1 MFIDGNLSNLTPR
14 QRDIVLAK
22 PYWRMRSFAS
32 MLNWR
37 GLRLT
42 WIRFTDDDAAA
53 WPTVPE
59 SRILVSYVT
68 TDQEFH
74 IQINELPDQPNL
86 YNAAVGPFRYGISQP
101 AIGWHRFQLFGSE
114 TDLAIEARRLK
125 PFLDRQ
131 QFRNPA
137 RRAAWKRAHPEFLFE
152 DEQEVTSPSRPS
164 TRTSRG

>member
-1 MFIDGNLSNLTPR
+1 
-14 QRDIVLAK
+14 
-22 PYWRMRSFAS
+22 

-42 WIRFTDDDAAA
+42 WIQFTDEDAAA

-59 SRILVSYVT
+59 SKILVSYVT

-74 IQINELPDQPNL
+74 LQINELSRSDPTSTML
-86 YNAAVGPFRYGISQP
+86 RSGRFGYGISQP

-114 TDLAIEARRLK
+114 TDLAIEAGRLK

-137 RRAAWKRAHPEFLFE
+137 RRAAWKRAHPEFLLKMNKK
-152 DEQEVTSPSRPS
+152 
-164 TRTSRG
+164 